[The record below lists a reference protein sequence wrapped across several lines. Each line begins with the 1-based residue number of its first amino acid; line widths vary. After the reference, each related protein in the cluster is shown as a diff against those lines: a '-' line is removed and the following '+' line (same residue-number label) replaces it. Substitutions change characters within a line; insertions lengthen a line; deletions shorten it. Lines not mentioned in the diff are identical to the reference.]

1 MANQKFKTKIQAD
14 AGIQLTAESAEK
26 ALQLDASGNIQSSSI
41 TNTEL
46 GYLSGVTSLIQTQI
60 NGAQSDAEQALLDA
74 GAAQDDIDAHI
85 IDSADAHAASAIT
98 NTPSGNLVATTVQGA
113 LNELQSELDSATAVV
128 NDVADLITLSGVAAN
143 STTLGTF
150 SGAIIPNSSTIKAA
164 LQSVETF
171 IEGLPDP
178 MEYKGLYNA
187 TTNSPSLADGAGNNG
202 DVYQVSVAGSQDFGS
217 GTIVFAVGDKVVY
230 NGTLAIYEKWDMTDA
245 VISVNGQNGIVVL
258 DSDDIS
264 EGSSNLYHTDER
276 AQDAIG
282 TILTD
287 SDTIDFT
294 YNDATPTIVAD
305 VKKQMSI
312 SSDSSG
318 LKLLNDSA
326 TPGNVKY
333 YGTDG
338 SGVKGFH
345 DVPAVGS
352 AGDIQETSFSAVNN
366 QTTVANVTGLVF
378 ANAVVRSFE
387 AIVSVSIDATA
398 DLFEQFKLSGI
409 QKGSSWDMSVSAVGD
424 ESGLVFTITTAGQV
438 QYVSSNLAGF
448 VSNTVKFRAL
458 TTSL

>member
-14 AGIQLTAESAEK
+14 AGVQLPAESTQK
-26 ALQLDASGNIQSSSI
+26 ALQLDASGNIQSSTV

-46 GYLSGVTSLIQTQI
+46 GYVSGVTSPIQTQI
-60 NGAQSDAEQALLDA
+60 NAAQNDADQAIIDA
-74 GAAQDDIDAHI
+74 GAAQTSIDDHI
-85 IDSADAHAASAIT
+85 ADSADAHAASAIT
-98 NTPSGNLVATTVQGA
+98 NTPSGNLAATTVQAA
-113 LNELQSELDSATAVV
+113 LNELQSELDSATAIV
-128 NDVADLITLSGVAAN
+128 NDVADLITLTGVAAN
-143 STTLGTF
+143 STNLGTF

-187 TTNSPSLADGAGNNG
+187 TTNTPTLADGAGNNG

-217 GTIVFAVGDKVVY
+217 GTISFAVGDKVVY
-230 NGTLAIYEKWDMTDA
+230 NGTLAVYEKWDMTDS

-258 DSDDIS
+258 STSDIA
-264 EGSSNLYHTDER
+264 EGSNLYHTDER
-276 AQDAIG
+276 SQDAIG

-312 SSDSSG
+312 TSDASG
-318 LKLLNDSA
+318 LKLVNDASS
-326 TPGNVKY
+326 PGNVKY

-352 AGDIQETSFSAVNN
+352 AGDIQETSFSAANN
-366 QTTVANVTGLVF
+366 QVSAANVTGLLF
-378 ANAVVRSFE
+378 PNATVRSFE
-387 AIVSVSIDATA
+387 AHVSVIIDATA
-398 DLFEQFKLSGI
+398 DLYEKFRLEGI
-409 QKGSSWDMSVSAVGD
+409 QKGASWDMFVVSVGD
-424 ESGLVFTITTAGQV
+424 DSGIVFTIDSSGQV
-438 QYVSSNLAGF
+438 QYTSASSAGF
-448 VSNTVKFRAL
+448 VANTMKFRAL
-458 TTSL
+458 TLSV